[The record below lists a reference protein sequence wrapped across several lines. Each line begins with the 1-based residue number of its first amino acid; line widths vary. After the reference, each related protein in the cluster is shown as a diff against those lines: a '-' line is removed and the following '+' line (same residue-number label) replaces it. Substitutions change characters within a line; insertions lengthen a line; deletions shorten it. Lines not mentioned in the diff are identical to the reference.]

1 MYIIW
6 FNCCGLAVSA
16 IILLSYYTRNRI
28 PIIQNRIF
36 IYQVWCVIVT
46 TCCNLFLGIMQNQA
60 HPGMEEGQLLLM
72 NIAAFI
78 YHTMRMVNGFLYMY
92 YILVVL
98 NIVDKS
104 VKQFLYLYVPTI
116 IALTICFLGPF
127 WNLVFFID
135 SNGIHHPGSLM
146 PALYLIALYYM
157 LLIVFLTVYYR
168 KMILLSRRIAFHSF
182 GTLVMGTVLIERMF
196 PTIMVEGFGSAL
208 CQLLIYLTLQKGEEV
223 IDGSSGLLNKLSF
236 LHMISIRLKQKVSFD
251 LLVIELEN
259 FSFLQKSLGLYVMG
273 LLLTKTGAYL
283 RSVMPKRCVYRVS
296 EKTICVI
303 LNQSD
308 RVYSQQ
314 LIKQLEERYQ
324 DSWEAG
330 NLITHLAIHITLFH
344 CPEELKTLDE
354 IMDLVELSA
363 ADMQEG
369 RKEYFM
375 QGQNRKRVQEVENAI
390 TAALENKSFTVVYQ
404 PIYSASHGRFRSAE
418 ALLRLDD
425 KKLGQ
430 VRPDEFIPIAEKSG
444 LIVDIGKFVL
454 EEVCRFISR
463 NNLAELGLE
472 YIEVNLSVVEC
483 LHDNLVDNV
492 MEILNRNGVDSKF
505 INFEIT
511 ETASETFPETVMQN
525 LNRLAERGICFSLD
539 DYGTGYS
546 NIKRILT
553 MPLRIIKLDKEIIH
567 AYFSMETSE
576 ADIVMLET
584 MRMFKKLNKLVVAEG
599 IETKEQA
606 ERLIRMGCEFLQG
619 YYFAR
624 PMSSGDL
631 IETLSSKI

>member
-1 MYIIW
+1 M
-6 FNCCGLAVSA
+6 
-16 IILLSYYTRNRI
+16 
-28 PIIQNRIF
+28 
-36 IYQVWCVIVT
+36 
-46 TCCNLFLGIMQNQA
+46 
-60 HPGMEEGQLLLM
+60 
-72 NIAAFI
+72 
-78 YHTMRMVNGFLYMY
+78 
-92 YILVVL
+92 
-98 NIVDKS
+98 
-104 VKQFLYLYVPTI
+104 
-116 IALTICFLGPF
+116 
-127 WNLVFFID
+127 
-135 SNGIHHPGSLM
+135 
-146 PALYLIALYYM
+146 
-157 LLIVFLTVYYR
+157 
-168 KMILLSRRIAFHSF
+168 
-182 GTLVMGTVLIERMF
+182 
-196 PTIMVEGFGSAL
+196 
-208 CQLLIYLTLQKGEEV
+208 
-223 IDGSSGLLNKLSF
+223 
-236 LHMISIRLKQKVSFD
+236 
-251 LLVIELEN
+251 
-259 FSFLQKSLGLYVMG
+259 
-273 LLLTKTGAYL
+273 
-283 RSVMPKRCVYRVS
+283 
-296 EKTICVI
+296 
-303 LNQSD
+303 
-308 RVYSQQ
+308 
-314 LIKQLEERYQ
+314 
-324 DSWEAG
+324 
-330 NLITHLAIHITLFH
+330 
-344 CPEELKTLDE
+344 DE